1 MTPGVY
7 IEEKNA
13 FPSSAVAV
21 GTAIPV
27 FIGYTE
33 KATRAGKSL
42 LHQATKIASFAEY
55 VEIFGAG
62 FKSKFT
68 VVPAA
73 AGDDCFNLN
82 GVDMAVKI
90 NDNNTYDYINVSS
103 NISNNKYI
111 AIQTLHV
118 QHQLMN
124 T

>member
-1 MTPGVY
+1 MASKLMTPGVY

-55 VEIFGAG
+55 VEILELD
-62 FKSKFT
+62 SS
-68 VVPAA
+68 
-73 AGDDCFNLN
+73 LN
-82 GVDMAVKI
+82 
-90 NDNNTYDYINVSS
+90 S
-103 NISNNKYI
+103 
-111 AIQTLHV
+111 
-118 QHQLMN
+118 QLYQQQQVMIVL